1 MNDIQTNSIEES
13 ADSMFSETQ
22 SDVPSKTQNQRE
34 KILKEAEKQ
43 LQTLL
48 CLPSTDKRIRFKFI
62 ENCLQNLSSN
72 RACVFS
78 LRLLTK
84 LFSSFQQYS
93 IHPSLHTNSSMTG
106 HSQNGSLKQFNLTR
120 ADQSTISHSQELLL
134 ATCPH
139 ARKVHS
145 GYSTTSTSYATN
157 IPSSIVEVHKIVALT
172 EHNYAMMNTFFEN
185 LEKFTQEKIA
195 KLNSIHALC
204 RSRSNSL
211 SVMDDSG
218 KASKLIL

>member
-1 MNDIQTNSIEES
+1 
-13 ADSMFSETQ
+13 MFSETQ
-22 SDVPSKTQNQRE
+22 SDVPSKTNQDQRE

-62 ENCLQNLSSN
+62 ENCLQNLSAN

-93 IHPSLHTNSSMTG
+93 IHSSLHTNSSMAAQ
-106 HSQNGSLKQFNLTR
+106 SQNGPLKQFSQTR

-134 ATCPH
+134 ATSPLTS
-139 ARKVHS
+139 KVHS

-157 IPSSIVEVHKIVALT
+157 IPSNIVEVHRIVALT
-172 EHNYAMMNTFFEN
+172 EHNYAMMSKFFEN
-185 LEKFTQEKIA
+185 LEKFTQEKIV
-195 KLNSIHALC
+195 KLNSIHAMC

-211 SVMDDSG
+211 SVTEYSG
-218 KASKLIL
+218 KASKPFN